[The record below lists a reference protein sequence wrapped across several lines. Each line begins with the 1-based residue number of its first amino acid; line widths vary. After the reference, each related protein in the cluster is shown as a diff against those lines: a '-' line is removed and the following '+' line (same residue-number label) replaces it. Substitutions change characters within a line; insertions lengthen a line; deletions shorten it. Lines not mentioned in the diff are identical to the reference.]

1 MHHPYPSQ
9 GALELACTAVVHRA
23 RDNGVGSRSFGLV
36 STSEPWDKSVGILL
50 VYESSNELAVRM
62 NDDTVSRLQGWF
74 DEELRRSQHGF
85 PLHSMPELVRFDFEA
100 WDVIERDYKGS
111 VYLRLR

>member
-1 MHHPYPSQ
+1 MHDPYPSQ
-9 GALELACTAVVHRA
+9 GALELACTAVVCRA
-23 RDNGVGSRSFGLV
+23 RDNGVGLRSFGLV

-74 DEELRRSQHGF
+74 DEELRRSQHVF
-85 PLHSMPELVRFDFEA
+85 PFHSMPELVRFDFGA

>member
-1 MHHPYPSQ
+1 MNDEPSPATWAETNRA
-9 GALELACTAVVHRA
+9 ALDAHAEQ
-23 RDNGVGSRSFGLV
+23 
-36 STSEPWDKSVGILL
+36 SVGILL
-50 VYESSNELAVRM
+50 AYESSNEWAVRM

-74 DEELRRSQHGF
+74 DEELRRSQHVF
-85 PLHSMPELVRFDFEA
+85 PFHSMPELVRFDFEA

>member
-1 MHHPYPSQ
+1 MNDEPSPATWAETNRA
-9 GALELACTAVVHRA
+9 ALDAHAEQ
-23 RDNGVGSRSFGLV
+23 
-36 STSEPWDKSVGILL
+36 SVGILL
-50 VYESSNELAVRM
+50 AYESSNEWAVRM

-85 PLHSMPELVRFDFEA
+85 PFHSMPELVRFDFEA